1 MRNTAERIAGSIDRV
16 IAAIGRAATWC
27 CLYIVLAE
35 FAVVVMR
42 YALGIGSIRL
52 QESVLYAHAA
62 LFMLAAA
69 WTLQVGGHVR
79 VDVFYAQASPRRRA
93 VIDLVGAVIFLFP
106 FAIAVAVLSL
116 PYVERSWAILEG
128 SRETSGL
135 PLVYL
140 LKTLIPLFALL
151 IGLQG
156 IAQAIRAALVLAG
169 PRAAD
174 ERISRRRDGGGGLC
188 AAAGRLSR
196 GADARRRVARLRHS
210 GRGVARDEPRAA
222 WRAAGAHFRR
232 HEQRR
237 AARHPAVHLHGR
249 DAGALAH
256 RRGFIGN
263 HGPAVRRAAGRPRFL
278 GDRRRRAARR
288 RQGRR
293 RRHHGDHGA
302 DRAADH
308 AAPRLRQGACGGHG
322 GGDRDL
328 GADFSAGDRAGA
340 ARRSAQQLLSGR
352 AIGPGQFRA
361 ADGVGRR
368 PVRRRHHSRPR
379 PGAAVSASI

>member
-1 MRNTAERIAGSIDRV
+1 MIVVMILVIVGHAALPSLHFARRIIVRWGTMRNTAKRIADGIDRV

-27 CLYIVLAE
+27 CLYIVLDE

-42 YALGIGSIRL
+42 YALGMGSIRL

-93 VIDLVGAVIFLFP
+93 VIDLVGAIVFLFP
-106 FAIAVAVLSL
+106 FAIVVAALSL

-169 PRAAD
+169 PPP
-174 ERISRRRDGGGGLC
+174 IPPPQ
-188 AAAGRLSR
+188 AGE
-196 GADARRRVARLRHS
+196 GRV
-210 GRGVARDEPRAA
+210 
-222 WRAAGAHFRR
+222 
-232 HEQRR
+232 
-237 AARHPAVHLHGR
+237 
-249 DAGALAH
+249 
-256 RRGFIGN
+256 
-263 HGPAVRRAAGRPRFL
+263 
-278 GDRRRRAARR
+278 
-288 RQGRR
+288 
-293 RRHHGDHGA
+293 
-302 DRAADH
+302 
-308 AAPRLRQGACGGHG
+308 
-322 GGDRDL
+322 
-328 GADFSAGDRAGA
+328 
-340 ARRSAQQLLSGR
+340 
-352 AIGPGQFRA
+352 
-361 ADGVGRR
+361 
-368 PVRRRHHSRPR
+368 
-379 PGAAVSASI
+379 